1 MYVLEAH
8 PSDGWQI
15 GSNRRDNV
23 IYKQP
28 KTLEERKKVAL
39 DCRKCLK
46 VTMPI
51 LVDGMD
57 NAAEKA
63 YAAGPVRMYVIGT
76 DGRIGYMGGVG
87 PWGFKPPELK
97 SFLEKLFP
105 PAKANDPKARD
116 AQAPEGEGARRE
128 SGA

>member
-1 MYVLEAH
+1 M
-8 PSDGWQI
+8 
-15 GSNRRDNV
+15 

-28 KTLEERKKVAL
+28 KTFEERKKVAK
-39 DCRKCLK
+39 DCRKCLE
-46 VTMPI
+46 VTMPV

-76 DGRIGYMGGVG
+76 DGRIGYMGGIG

-97 SFLEKLFP
+97 SFLEKLFSP
-105 PAKANDPKARD
+105 SKASDGKARGTQ
-116 AQAPEGEGARRE
+116 AQEGERPRRK
-128 SGA
+128 SDT